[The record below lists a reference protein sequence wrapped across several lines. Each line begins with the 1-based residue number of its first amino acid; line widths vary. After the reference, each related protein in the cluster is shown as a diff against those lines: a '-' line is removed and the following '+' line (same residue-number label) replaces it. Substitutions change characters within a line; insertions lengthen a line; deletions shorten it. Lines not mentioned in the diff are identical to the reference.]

1 MTREEKIK
9 RAVLVAVAYHIEQ
22 EKAEAL
28 KCEVST
34 GGSAWSRTGI
44 KMMMTKR
51 KIIQLRGRNLRS
63 A

>member
-9 RAVLVAVAYHIEQ
+9 KAVLVAVAYHIEQ

-28 KCEVST
+28 KCEVAKTS
-34 GGSAWSRTGI
+34 SWSRTGI

>member
-9 RAVLVAVAYHIEQ
+9 KAVLVAVAYHIEQ

-34 GGSAWSRTGI
+34 ISSWSRTGI

>member
-9 RAVLVAVAYHIEQ
+9 KAALVAVAHYIEQ
-22 EKAEAL
+22 ERAEAI
-28 KCEVST
+28 KVE
-34 GGSAWSRTGI
+34 GSNNGSWSRTGI

-51 KIIQLRGRNLRS
+51 KIVQLRGRSLRS

>member
-9 RAVLVAVAYHIEQ
+9 KAALVAVAHYIEQ

-28 KCEVST
+28 KVE
-34 GGSAWSRTGI
+34 GSNNSSWSRTGI

-51 KIIQLRGRNLRS
+51 KIVQLRGRNLRS

>member
-9 RAVLVAVAYHIEQ
+9 KAALIAVAYHIEQ
-22 EKAEAL
+22 EKAEAM
-28 KCEVST
+28 KVESSAN
-34 GGSAWSRTGI
+34 GSWSRTGV

-51 KIIQLRGRNLRS
+51 KIVQLRGRNLRS

>member
-9 RAVLVAVAYHIEQ
+9 KAALVAVAHHIEL

-28 KCEVST
+28 KNEGST
-34 GGSAWSRTGI
+34 NGSWSRTGI

-51 KIIQLRGRNLRS
+51 KIVQLRGRSLRS
-63 A
+63 V

>member
-9 RAVLVAVAYHIEQ
+9 KAALIAVAHHIEL

-28 KCEVST
+28 KVESST
-34 GGSAWSRTGI
+34 NGSWARTGI
-44 KMMMTKR
+44 KMMMNKR
-51 KIIQLRGRNLRS
+51 KIVQLRGRNLRS